1 MSASAAPK
9 PRILVVDDERSLRE
23 MLSIVLNR
31 EGYEVSTAED
41 VTSALEQIRRGP
53 APDLLISD
61 LRMPDGSGVDVLRA
75 LKEKSPSSV
84 GLLLTAFA
92 SADTA
97 VDATRCL
104 RSATSKG
111 FVR

>member
-1 MSASAAPK
+1 MPVPPAQK

-23 MLSIVLNR
+23 MLSIVLGR
-31 EGYEVSTAED
+31 EGYEVTTAED
-41 VTSALEQIRRGP
+41 VGSAIELIRRGP
-53 APDLLISD
+53 LPDLLISD

-75 LKEKSPSSV
+75 LKERSPSSV

-97 VDATRCL
+97 VEAMRL
-104 RSATSKG
+104 G
-111 FVR
+111 

>member
-1 MSASAAPK
+1 MAAVPPHK

-23 MLSIVLNR
+23 MLSIVLGR
-31 EGYEVSTAED
+31 GRYDVATAEI
-41 VTSALEQIRRGP
+41 VGAALDQIRRGP
-53 APDLLISD
+53 VPDVLISD

-75 LKEKSPSSV
+75 LKERSPGSV

-97 VDATRCL
+97 VEAMRLGAVDY
-104 RSATSKG
+104 
-111 FVR
+111 